1 MWKVTEKV
9 QVSDNSKRP
18 ETLQRILPISWQ
30 EFLANLTL
38 HEIFQSRT
46 HRSPFLSAIGEP
58 RNVVKMTEVLLLSQK
73 ISWVC
78 RPFVLPSGYLCE
90 QLHLADTGKLYQKVL
105 QPFFS
110 KLTWLNLK
118 SKGPLSPQVGVTKHW
133 DWLNIESCMEI
144 SLTSNIQS

>member
-1 MWKVTEKV
+1 MARISRK
-9 QVSDNSKRP
+9 SNSAWEISITYASLSISQCYRRSKKR
-18 ETLQRILPISWQ
+18 
-30 EFLANLTL
+30 
-38 HEIFQSRT
+38 
-46 HRSPFLSAIGEP
+46 G
-58 RNVVKMTEVLLLSQK
+58 KMTEILLLSQK

-78 RPFVLPSGYLCE
+78 RPFVLPGGYFCE

-144 SLTSNIQS
+144 SLTSNIQSLRASWAFLLLFVHSVLTTLYKTFVQGE